1 MQGPKCKMQG
11 PKWKMQDQ
19 TNPHTAAKLIA
30 PHPLFPLIA
39 PHVLVCR
46 AFCRRHDRAYR
57 PTTQDLITITI
68 TKHYKILKLN
78 QKTPRVKLPHG
89 REGDI

>member
-19 TNPHTAAKLIA
+19 KNPHTAAKLIA
-30 PHPLFPLIA
+30 PHPLFSLIA

-57 PTTQDLITITI
+57 PTTQDLRLMIRADLTGFLIGNI
-68 TKHYKILKLN
+68 SW
-78 QKTPRVKLPHG
+78 
-89 REGDI
+89 